1 MGIVTSLTNGLSE
14 REANDALNAHVSV
27 ISFRD
32 KKSCLDGRI
41 RGPLY
46 PRRSLSEGAGVQA
59 GSKAQRPGRYEE
71 AGERSPLCARCSQP
85 IEDSRSYY
93 SEKTKQPRGFNPG
106 LIPFLEADPQCGFLL
121 KSGWVRLPACACC
134 AQEHPCRSLAPG
146 VCCWCLRFSC
156 IFVLLCCS
164 DQLLPGLQ
172 TARALERAGSAF
184 LLRDGAFISNSAD
197 SENACQQAADVT
209 V

>member
-46 PRRSLSEGAGVQA
+46 PRGSLSEGAGVQA

-121 KSGWVRLPACACC
+121 KSGWVRSRRVRAV
-134 AQEHPCRSLAPG
+134 HRSTRAGVWHRASAAG
-146 VCCWCLRFSC
+146 VCVSPVFLYSC
-156 IFVLLCCS
+156 AAQISF
-164 DQLLPGLQ
+164 
-172 TARALERAGSAF
+172 F
-184 LLRDGAFISNSAD
+184 LASKQPEHWKGQVQPFY
-197 SENACQQAADVT
+197 
-209 V
+209 